1 MAMLCMAVSL
11 VSCSGEDGETGPQ
24 GPAGA
29 AGVAGTDGADGADG
43 ISCWDLNG
51 NGVGDAEEDV
61 NNDGNFD
68 AMDCQGA
75 DGVDGADGADGVDG
89 VDGADGA
96 DGVDGNAN
104 VQQLV
109 FDISDEANYS
119 SLDFDLTT
127 LPNPV
132 TNYAFLY
139 YIQQP
144 NGLRYSIPGGLN
156 GNQIYARVILNTNS
170 GSAFINF
177 HNTSTDAVAVVPQG
191 LYSQVIIVAI
201 ELTNTGKNS
210 ENIMAELKAAGVDTS
225 DYNQVCLL
233 YTSDAADE

>member
-75 DGVDGADGADGVDG
+75 DGADGVDG
-89 VDGADGA
+89 VDGADGADGA

-104 VQQLV
+104 VQEHI
-109 FDISDEANYS
+109 FDISGEDDYS
-119 SLDFDLTT
+119 SLSLNLNTIVD
-127 LPNPV
+127 NPS
-132 TNYAFLY
+132 NYAFLY
-139 YIQQP
+139 YIETP
-144 NGLRYSIPGGLN
+144 TGLKYSIPGSLSAN
-156 GNQIYARVILNTNS
+156 VFYARVWLNS
-170 GSAFINF
+170 GGFFNIRF
-177 HNTSTDAVAVVPQG
+177 HDTSDNSNYQVSQG
-191 LYSQVIIVAI
+191 EFDKVIVVAI
-201 ELTNTGKNS
+201 ELTSANKNS

-225 DYNQVCLL
+225 DYNQV
-233 YTSDAADE
+233 AAYLGLE